1 MGDCMEH
8 IYDLIIIGAG
18 PGGLSAS
25 IYAQRA
31 MLDFLLLEKWL
42 PGGEIATTFE
52 VENYL
57 GLNRVSGMEL
67 ADKMVNHV
75 QDLGVTITVDPVVEV
90 DLTQKIKRIKTEKT
104 EYYTKTVI
112 IASGAS
118 PRKLNVPGE
127 SKFNGLGVSYCATCD
142 GFLYKNKN
150 LVVVG
155 GGDVAVED
163 AIYLSRIAKKVYLVH
178 RRAELRAVK
187 ALQERIF
194 NIPNV
199 EFVWDSEI
207 QEIQGSQFVE
217 KVMVKNKISNDLLDI
232 HVDGVFIA
240 VGNKPNI
247 DFLGSQLELVDGSW
261 IKTDSRLET
270 SAAGVYAV
278 GDIRDTYLR
287 QVAMSVADGAL
298 AVSSLQ
304 KYI

>member
-1 MGDCMEH
+1 MEH
-8 IYDLIIIGAG
+8 IYDLIIVGAG

-75 QDLGVTITVDPVVEV
+75 QDLGVTITVDPVLEV
-90 DLTQKIKRIKTEKT
+90 DLSQKIKKIKTEKT

-127 SKFNGLGVSYCATCD
+127 AKFNGLGVSYCATCD

-178 RRAELRAVK
+178 RRNELRAVK

-194 NIPNV
+194 KIPNV
-199 EFVWDSEI
+199 EFIWDSEI

-217 KVMVKNKISNDLLDI
+217 KVIVKNKISNNLTDI
-232 HVDGVFIA
+232 SVDGVFIA

-247 DFLGSQLELVDGSW
+247 DFLGNQLELVDGSW
-261 IKTDSRLET
+261 IKTDPRLET
-270 SAAGVYAV
+270 SLAGVYAV

-298 AVSSLQ
+298 AVNSLQ
-304 KYI
+304 KYL